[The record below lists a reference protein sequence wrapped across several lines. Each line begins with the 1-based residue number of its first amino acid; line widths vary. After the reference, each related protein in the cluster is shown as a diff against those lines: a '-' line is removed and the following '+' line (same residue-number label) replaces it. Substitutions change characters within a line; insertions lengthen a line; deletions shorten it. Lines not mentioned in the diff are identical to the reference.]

1 MSTLVIILAAVGLV
15 SMLLY
20 MVKEFSED
28 KSKRI
33 SY

>member
-1 MSTLVIILAAVGLV
+1 MSTLVIILAAIGLV
-15 SMLLY
+15 GMLVY

-28 KSKRI
+28 KPKGI